1 MKAKKKAPAK
11 KKPAKKTVRKS
22 AQKKKPAKKAPIK
35 RSVSNPKKDRKL
47 YTKELAFVNLIL
59 EGEKDGP
66 AYKKAYNSKGNETT
80 CRKEGHTVRSRWPV
94 YLAIEKG
101 QAEAAK
107 RSEITADTLIVELEE
122 ARQVGKSEGSGAAMT
137 GATMGKARLLG
148 LDKKVLIIENADKL
162 TPWSEIIAGIDSGE
176 A

>member
-1 MKAKKKAPAK
+1 MTTKKKPAPKKKAPAK
-11 KKPAKKTVRKS
+11 KKA
-22 AQKKKPAKKAPIK
+22 AKKAPAKKKAIK
-35 RSVSNPKKDRKL
+35 RSAPKPKKDRKL
-47 YTKELAFVNLIL
+47 TTKEMAFVNLIL
-59 EGEKDGP
+59 EGMKDGP

-107 RSEITADTLIVELEE
+107 RSEITCETLIVELEE
-122 ARQVGKSEGSGAAMT
+122 ARGVAKAEGSGAAMT

-148 LDKKVLIIENADKL
+148 LDKKILVIENAEEL
-162 TPWSEIIAGIDSGE
+162 TPWSEITAGIDNG
-176 A
+176 AA